1 MTNEERQSYFDL
13 LAESIASTLCECNHS
28 LLFTGPGPDELLECA
43 MQTFYKKVPGFQ
55 DAPETVIQD
64 FADRLG
70 VALCDQMLVEHD
82 LLILK
87 QRGGMRPS

>member
-1 MTNEERQSYFDL
+1 
-13 LAESIASTLCECNHS
+13 
-28 LLFTGPGPDELLECA
+28 